1 MFIILAINNKLKVLK
16 QMNVKLA
23 GQFGV
28 ASGNLKYL
36 IRKCNNEEDKKT
48 LLQTQNIIDKIF
60 KKLNK

>member
-1 MFIILAINNKLKVLK
+1 
-16 QMNVKLA
+16 MNVKLA
-23 GQFGV
+23 GQFGT

>member
-1 MFIILAINNKLKVLK
+1 
-16 QMNVKLA
+16 MNLEIA
-23 GQFGV
+23 EQFGK